1 MPQGGNF
8 GGNSLPTT
16 PIGGELLFNG
26 RLTTYSNWVC
36 SKIVATA
43 ATANFTYEGT
53 VYPVN
58 TSAAGN
64 SSIDMLITPSKL
76 SAVPT
81 GVWFVCNE
89 CDCDDPMT
97 GTTAFYDSGYG
108 YITTGSTSEINDV
121 PYRAPSAFAPTII
134 GGSGLNN

>member
-1 MPQGGNF
+1 MAGGNY

-36 SKIVATA
+36 TKIVATA

-76 SAVPT
+76 SAAPT
-81 GVWFVCNE
+81 GVWFACYE
-89 CDCDDPMT
+89 CSCDGAMT
-97 GTTAFYDSGYG
+97 GNTAPNNAYNFPFY
-108 YITTGSTSEINDV
+108 TGQTPINQV
-121 PYRAPSAFAPTII
+121 TFLGM
-134 GGSGLNN
+134 GGSQN